1 MMTRQRPGYQDGGGG
16 IAWTTDKAP
25 GAGNN
30 SLEEG
35 MEYFSIIAA
44 HGASVHPF
52 DQGLAVKHLS
62 HVTVGS
68 SPGQR
73 VFWVDPVGPPPSK

>member
-1 MMTRQRPGYQDGGGG
+1 MDDR
-16 IAWTTDKAP
+16 KAP
-25 GAGNN
+25 EPKKN

-35 MEYFSIIAA
+35 VEHCTINTTEA
-44 HGASVHPF
+44 HNMDVSAFVRSGVDHQKVM
-52 DQGLAVKHLS
+52 DLS

-73 VFWVDPVGPPPSK
+73 MFLIDPVGPPPSK